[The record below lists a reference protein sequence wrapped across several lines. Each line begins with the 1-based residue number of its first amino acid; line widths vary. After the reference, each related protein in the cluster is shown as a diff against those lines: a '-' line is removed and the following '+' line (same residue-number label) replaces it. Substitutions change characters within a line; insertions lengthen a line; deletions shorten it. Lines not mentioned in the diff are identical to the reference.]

1 MSDKFTIRIK
11 IADST
16 HPLTIERDKE
26 ELYRK
31 AAKLVDT
38 RFADYK
44 ERFRNVELNDN
55 QFISFV
61 ALEFA
66 VKYLTSLEDR
76 STETIGAK
84 IDEITHDLEQFLK
97 NK

>member
-11 IADST
+11 IADSA
-16 HPLTIERDKE
+16 HPLTIDRKDE

-31 AAKLVDT
+31 AAKMVDT

-44 ERFRNVELNDN
+44 ERYKNVDLNDN
-55 QFISFV
+55 QFLSFV

-66 VKYLTSLEDR
+66 VKYLNMEQDKDIDDFT
-76 STETIGAK
+76 AK
-84 IDEITHDLEQFLK
+84 IGEMTHEIEDFLK
-97 NK
+97 NR

>member
-11 IADST
+11 IADSA
-16 HPLTIERDKE
+16 HPLTIERKDE

-31 AAKLVDT
+31 AAKMVDM

-44 ERFRNVELNDN
+44 ERYKNVDLNDN
-55 QFISFV
+55 QFLSFV

-66 VKYLTSLEDR
+66 VKYLRLDDDR
-76 STETIGAK
+76 NIDALGNKIG
-84 IDEITHDLEQFLK
+84 EITHEIEEFLK

>member
-11 IADST
+11 IADSA
-16 HPLTIERDKE
+16 HPLTIKREEE

-31 AAKLVDT
+31 AAKLVDG

-44 ERFRNVELNDN
+44 EKYKNVELNDN
-55 QFISFV
+55 QFLSFV

-66 VKYLTSLEDR
+66 VKYLSINESR
-76 STETIGAK
+76 SVEALSERIG
-84 IDEITHDLEQFLK
+84 EITREIEDFLK

>member
-1 MSDKFTIRIK
+1 MNDKFTIRIK
-11 IADST
+11 IADT
-16 HPLTIERDKE
+16 AHPLTINRSEE

-31 AAKLVDT
+31 AAKMVDQ

-44 ERFRNVELNDN
+44 EKYKKVDLTDN
-55 QFISFV
+55 QFLSFV

-66 VKYLTSLEDR
+66 VKYLSIKENKDVDEL
-76 STETIGAK
+76 GVK
-84 IDEITHDLEQFLK
+84 IEEITKELEEFLK

>member
-11 IADST
+11 IADSA
-16 HPLTIERDKE
+16 HPLTIERKDE

-31 AAKLVDT
+31 AAKMVDT

-44 ERFRNVELNDN
+44 EKYKNVELNDN
-55 QFISFV
+55 QFLSFV
-61 ALEFA
+61 ALEYA
-66 VKYLTSLEDR
+66 VKYLQLNENRNIDDL
-76 STETIGAK
+76 GDK
-84 IDEITHDLEQFLK
+84 IAEITHEIEEFLK

>member
-11 IADST
+11 IADSA
-16 HPLTIERDKE
+16 HPLTIDRKDE

-31 AAKLVDT
+31 AAKMVDM

-44 ERFRNVELNDN
+44 ERYKNVDLNDN
-55 QFISFV
+55 QFLSFV

-66 VKYLTSLEDR
+66 VKFLRLNDDR
-76 STETIGAK
+76 NVDDIGNK
-84 IDEITHDLEQFLK
+84 IGEITHEIEEFLK

>member
-11 IADST
+11 IADSA
-16 HPLTIERDKE
+16 HPLTIERKDE

-31 AAKLVDT
+31 AAKMVDM

-44 ERFRNVELNDN
+44 ERYKNVDLNDN
-55 QFISFV
+55 QFLSFV

-66 VKYLTSLEDR
+66 VKYLRLDDDR
-76 STETIGAK
+76 NIDALGNKIG
-84 IDEITHDLEQFLK
+84 EITHEIEDFLK

>member
-11 IADST
+11 IADSA
-16 HPLTIERDKE
+16 HPLTIKREEE

-31 AAKLVDT
+31 AAKMVDA

-44 ERFRNVELNDN
+44 EKYKNVELNDN
-55 QFISFV
+55 QFLSFV

-66 VKYLTSLEDR
+66 VKYLSVNENRNIDA
-76 STETIGAK
+76 IGER
-84 IDEITHDLEQFLK
+84 IGEITHEIEEFLK

>member
-11 IADST
+11 IADSA
-16 HPLTIERDKE
+16 HPLTIQREDE

-38 RFADYK
+38 RYADYK
-44 ERFRNVELNDN
+44 ERYKNVDLNDN
-55 QFISFV
+55 QFLSFV

-66 VKYLTSLEDR
+66 VKYLTLNENRNIDTLSEAIEELTREI
-76 STETIGAK
+76 ET
-84 IDEITHDLEQFLK
+84 FLK